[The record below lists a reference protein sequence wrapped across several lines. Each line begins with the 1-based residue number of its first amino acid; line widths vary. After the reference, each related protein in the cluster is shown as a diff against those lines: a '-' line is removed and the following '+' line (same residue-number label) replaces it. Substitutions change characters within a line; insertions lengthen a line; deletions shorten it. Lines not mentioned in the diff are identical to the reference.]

1 MINLL
6 IIFLLIISH
15 DIKGKR
21 CPYTSAYTA
30 VFEHFICPTI
40 AGEKQLIVPLSL
52 IESIGIPIHGI
63 GGDKERFTSLQDKSL

>member
-6 IIFLLIISH
+6 IFFLIISY

-21 CPYTSAYTA
+21 CPYTSAYTT

-40 AGEKQLIVPLSL
+40 AGEKQLIVPLSF
-52 IESIGIPIHGI
+52 IESIGISIHGI
-63 GGDKERFTSLQDKSL
+63 GGDKERFTFFQDKGL

>member
-6 IIFLLIISH
+6 IFFLVIPH
-15 DIKGKR
+15 NIKGKR
-21 CPYTSAYTA
+21 RPYTSSYTA

-40 AGEKQLIVPLSL
+40 AGEKQLIVPLSF

-63 GGDKERFTSLQDKSL
+63 GGDKERLTFFQDKGL